1 MKKNYI
7 TFEEVVIAYFD
18 CRRHKRNTKQQL
30 EFEINLWVNLHTI
43 YNELNRLNY
52 TLQESV
58 AFIVK
63 RPVYREVFAAKFRDR
78 IVHHILYNKVN
89 HIFEEHIFIDD
100 CYACRKSKGTLYG
113 IKRCSEKIKECSCNY
128 TKSCY
133 IFKGD
138 LKSFFMNID
147 KRRLY
152 KITLHVITKYG
163 NFPSDE
169 LRFIDYLL
177 KLIIFNCPQ
186 NNCIRHGNLKLW
198 NKLPADKSLFNRDIF
213 HGLPIGNLMSQ
224 ILANLFLSV
233 LDWFIV
239 KELECKYY
247 GRYVDDFYIIHED
260 KDFLLN
266 CRKKISDKLLSLGV
280 ILHPKKSYL
289 QHYTKGVQFLGAVV
303 KPYRLYI
310 INRTK
315 GSFYDKVRLLSQQTD
330 LTNKDVLDWRNSIN
344 SYLGLL
350 SSFNTYNIRKRMITK
365 YDVLKCGYYYMN
377 NRFLSL
383 KIKTKYKNICISKK
397 Y

>member
-7 TFEEVVIAYFD
+7 TFEEVVVAYFD

-30 EFEINLWVNLHTI
+30 EFEINLWDNLYRI
-43 YNELNRLNY
+43 YLDLNRLNY
-52 TLQESV
+52 TLQESI

-89 HIFEEHIFIDD
+89 HIFEEHIFIDN
-100 CYACRKSKGTLYG
+100 CYACRKGKGTLYG
-113 IKRCSEKIKECSCNY
+113 IKKCSEYIRECSCNY
-128 TKSCY
+128 TKTCY

-147 KRRLY
+147 KHRLY
-152 KITLHVITKYG
+152 KITLHVINKYG
-163 NFPSDE
+163 EFSSDE
-169 LRFIDYLL
+169 IYFIDYLL

-186 NNCIRHGNLKLW
+186 NNCVRRGNINFWKH
-198 NKLPADKSLFNRDIF
+198 LPSDKSLFNRDVF

-233 LDWFIV
+233 LDWYIV
-239 KELECKYY
+239 KELGCKYY

-260 KDFLLN
+260 KDFLLK
-266 CRKKISDKLLSLGV
+266 CRIKISHKLVLLGCT
-280 ILHPKKSYL
+280 LHPKKNYL
-289 QHYTKGVQFLGAVV
+289 QHYTKGVQFLGAVI
-303 KPYRLYI
+303 KPYRIYI

-315 GSFYDKVRLLSQQTD
+315 GSFYDKVQALSKQD
-330 LTNKDVLDWRNSIN
+330 SLTNKEILAWRNSIN

-350 SSFNTYNIRKRMITK
+350 CPFNTYNIRRKMVTK

-377 NRFLSL
+377 NKFQAL